1 MGAKTEGEKEER
13 FHRGREVWYI
23 CIVYKEET
31 GDTKA
36 GKAGVEGDI
45 EAPGWPYHRERLWQI
60 FRTNKEYHWRSNNIL
75 VQIKSGK
82 YGIGVGFTLKYIPV
96 PRFQG

>member
-1 MGAKTEGEKEER
+1 MGAKTEGEKEEGGR

-36 GKAGVEGDI
+36 GVEGDI
-45 EAPGWPYHRERLWQI
+45 EAPGWPYHREGLVEI
-60 FRTNKEYHWRSNNIL
+60 FRTNKDHWKR
-75 VQIKSGK
+75 
-82 YGIGVGFTLKYIPV
+82 YGIGVGDVLTSLPV
-96 PRFQG
+96 LRFHG

>member
-60 FRTNKEYHWRSNNIL
+60 FRTNKEYHWRRYC
-75 VQIKSGK
+75 VK
-82 YGIGVGFTLKYIPV
+82 VTLFWF
-96 PRFQG
+96 R